1 MPGLVGFFERSLDD
15 KNRLVLPP
23 ELRTRLASEVFISRW
38 YDNSL
43 ALFDENEYSQF
54 AQALHTQGSHDPKVR
69 SARREI
75 FGGAD
80 TVGIDVQGRMKIP
93 ERLLDG
99 VLMDREKDR
108 DLVLLGDW
116 NKVVIHSGL
125 RYRDL
130 AKRDQVNLDDALSR
144 VERGIAGRG
153 PEVVEEEETKDVG

>member
-1 MPGLVGFFERSLDD
+1 MPGLVGYFERSLDD
-15 KNRLVLPP
+15 KSRLVLPP

-54 AQALHTQGSHDPKVR
+54 AEALHQQGSHDPKVR

-80 TVGIDVQGRMKIP
+80 LVSIDVQGRMKIP

-99 VLMDREKDR
+99 VLMDRVKDR

-116 NKVVIHSGL
+116 NKVLIHSGL

-130 AKRDQVNLDDALSR
+130 ARRDQVNLDDALSR
-144 VERGIAGRG
+144 VERRFARCG
-153 PEVVEEEETKDVG
+153 PEAVEEEETKDLG